1 MQEGSHNVA
10 VGQMRFGWWALLA
23 FLSTGVVLEALQGF
37 KAGFYLDVSNETR
50 RHLWTLGHAHGS
62 LLALVNVAFGV
73 CLAVVPTAD
82 PTASRRASVS
92 LRAAA
97 ILLPGGFFLG
107 GAVFYAG
114 DPGLGVALVP
124 LGALALFAGVLLAAR
139 SLRSR

>member
-1 MQEGSHNVA
+1 MPERDPDVA
-10 VGQMRFGWWALLA
+10 VRQMRFGWWALLA
-23 FLSTGVVLEALQGF
+23 FLCTGVVLEALHGF

-62 LLALVNVAFGV
+62 LLALVNVVFGV
-73 CLAVVPTAD
+73 CLAVVPAAD
-82 PTASRRASVS
+82 PTARRRAMMS

-124 LGALALFAGVLLAAR
+124 LGALALFAGVFFAAR

>member
-1 MQEGSHNVA
+1 MPERDLDVA

-23 FLSTGVVLEALQGF
+23 FLSTGVVLEALHGF

-73 CLAVVPTAD
+73 CLALVPTAD
-82 PTASRRASVS
+82 PTASRRAIVS

-124 LGALALFAGVLLAAR
+124 LGALALFAGVLFAAR